1 MVVHAYYP
9 IGEPRVQR
17 EAEALIDSGYQVDVI
32 CLHAPGEPDYA
43 NAYGVNIYRLP
54 VRRHKDRGAMVQFLE
69 YLAFFWLALV
79 RLTSLH
85 LRHRYQ
91 TVQTHNP
98 PDFLVFAALGARL
111 MGARIILDLHDL
123 MPEFY
128 ASRFKRGMDSWPV
141 RLLRWQE
148 RLACGFADQVIT
160 VTQPWGQTL
169 IERGLPAD
177 KCSIVMNV
185 ADNKLFD
192 GTRTEPRPAHRSGFH
207 LFYHGSLTWRYGV
220 DLALQALAC
229 LHHDLPDAYLTIHGR
244 GDFLGNLQQLAREL
258 ALDDL
263 VDFSTEY
270 VPMERLPALI
280 ASADLALVPYRC
292 DVFTGGILP
301 TKLME
306 YAAMGIP
313 ALVARTPVISA
324 YFDET
329 MVEFFTPE
337 NIQELVA
344 RIRSLYHTRARLDE
358 LARNI
363 CKFNQ
368 RHNWASQKTEY
379 VDLVRRLALRQR
391 QVLASN

>member
-1 MVVHAYYP
+1 
-9 IGEPRVQR
+9 
-17 EAEALIDSGYQVDVI
+17 
-32 CLHAPGEPDYA
+32 
-43 NAYGVNIYRLP
+43 
-54 VRRHKDRGAMVQFLE
+54 
-69 YLAFFWLALV
+69 
-79 RLTSLH
+79 
-85 LRHRYQ
+85 
-91 TVQTHNP
+91 
-98 PDFLVFAALGARL
+98 
-111 MGARIILDLHDL
+111 
-123 MPEFY
+123 
-128 ASRFKRGMDSWPV
+128 
-141 RLLRWQE
+141 
-148 RLACGFADQVIT
+148 
-160 VTQPWGQTL
+160 
-169 IERGLPAD
+169 
-177 KCSIVMNV
+177 
-185 ADNKLFD
+185 
-192 GTRTEPRPAHRSGFH
+192 
-207 LFYHGSLTWRYGV
+207 
-220 DLALQALAC
+220 
-229 LHHDLPDAYLTIHGR
+229 
-244 GDFLGNLQQLAREL
+244 
-258 ALDDL
+258 
-263 VDFSTEY
+263 
-270 VPMERLPALI
+270 MERLPALI

-344 RIRSLYHTRARLDE
+344 RIRSLYHNRARLDE